1 MPENT
6 NITVTF
12 RANTVQIDDSLS
24 SMNAAMGLLRTEAQN
39 LNKALKLD
47 PTNTEKLNQ
56 VVTNLKEQQKLLNR
70 ELEEFKKDLEGVET
84 GSQQWINLQK
94 RIESANKALDNVEAK
109 LEKMNNWKADYIN
122 KQFEKLGKA
131 LQNVGAKIQSV
142 GQALTPLSTAA
153 VGALGA
159 VAYEAINFESAFTG
173 VAKTVDATDEE
184 LAVLIEG
191 LLELAT
197 ITPATAEEIAGIAEA
212 AGQLGIA
219 KDDILAFSETM
230 AGLSSATNLTADE
243 AATMIAQF
251 ANVVDIE
258 GQYEQF
264 GSALVDLGNNGAST
278 EKEIMELAQRLSGAG
293 SVAGMSAQEI
303 LGLAASMANVGINA
317 EAGGTAMSTLISQF
331 EKASVQGGDALEA
344 LASVSQMSAQEFA
357 EAWSNEPS
365 VAIDAFLAG
374 LNEIQQSGGD
384 VYGTLENLGITE
396 KRLTDT
402 VLRLSSASGEVAKNT
417 EMANEAWKENSALQ
431 AEVDKRNK
439 TTASM
444 LQNLKDS
451 FTQLADSLG
460 QIVLP
465 IINNIVA
472 GLQNFVNWLT
482 NLSPAMQGV
491 ILGATAFVAGLAPM
505 ITMIGNVVSAI
516 GSITAALGTS
526 GAAAGLV
533 GSLSAVALPITAAV
547 AAFAALWASSEQF
560 RQGVTDLVNTI
571 IATVVPIFQNLW
583 TVLQQIWES
592 ISTFLLPVFQQLG
605 DFIAQ
610 YILPIIQAIWQ
621 FLQTYIVPIINSLV
635 SLIGGALSSVI
646 EGVSGLISGVIDV
659 LEVVFGWLQDIWNWL
674 EDLGVWDAFG
684 EVLSAI
690 QGFIQG
696 VIDVL
701 KTMFDWLG
709 KVTSAIG
716 DFLSAAAEIGGNI
729 IGGIGDIASGI
740 WDGVTGIFSSGGYQ
754 SGGFA
759 SGGAINLTTN
769 INVNTSREVTQ
780 SDVRGWAIQ
789 MADVINE
796 ELGRRL

>member
-24 SMNAAMGLLRTEAQN
+24 SMNAAMGLLKTEAQN

-56 VVTNLKEQQKLLNR
+56 VITNLKEQQKLLNR
-70 ELEEFKKDLEGVET
+70 ELEEFKKDQEGLST
-84 GSQQWINLQK
+84 GSQKWVNLQK
-94 RIESANKALDNVEAK
+94 RIESTQKALDNVEAK
-109 LEKMNNWKADYIN
+109 LEKMKTWKADQIN
-122 KQFEKLGKA
+122 KQFEELSK
-131 LQNVGAKIQSV
+131 KIKKVSD
-142 GQALTPLSTAA
+142 GFGNISQALAPLSTAA
-153 VGALGA
+153 AGALGA
-159 VAYEAINFESAFTG
+159 IAYEAINFESAFTG

-184 LAVLIEG
+184 LAVLREG

-197 ITPATAEEIAGIAEA
+197 VTPATAEEIAGIAEA

-331 EKASVQGGDALEA
+331 EKASVQGGEALEA
-344 LASVSQMSAQEFA
+344 LASVSKMTAQEFA
-357 EAWSNEPS
+357 EAWSEEPS

-465 IINNIVA
+465 FINNIVA
-472 GLQNFVNWLT
+472 GLQSFVNWLT

-491 ILGATAFVAGLAPM
+491 VLGATAFVAGLAPM
-505 ITMIGNVVSAI
+505 FSALQGITSAVSSVIGI
-516 GSITAALGTS
+516 LGTS
-526 GAAAGLV
+526 GLAGA
-533 GSLSAVALPITAAV
+533 LSTVALPITAAV

-560 RQGVTDLVNTI
+560 RQGITALANQI
-571 IATVVPIFQNLW
+571 IQSLQPVLTTLQVVLDVVWRTLETYLFPAVQK
-583 TVLQQIWES
+583 
-592 ISTFLLPVFQQLG
+592 LG
-605 DFIAQ
+605 DFLAQ
-610 YILPIIQAIWQ
+610 YIIPIISQLWNWISSFIVPIIQALANLIG
-621 FLQTYIVPIINSLV
+621 NSLHT
-635 SLIGGALSSVI
+635 VI
-646 EGVSGLISGVIDV
+646 ETISNLLEDLINILTVIFDW
-659 LEVVFGWLQDIWNWL
+659 LEDIWNWL
-674 EDLGVWDAFG
+674 GDLGVWEAFG
-684 EVLSAI
+684 EVLNAI

-701 KTMFDWLG
+701 QSMFDWLG

-729 IGGIGDIASGI
+729 LGGIGDIAGGI
-740 WDGVTGIFSSGGYQ
+740 WDGITGVFSSGGYQ

-769 INVNTSREVTQ
+769 INVNTSREITQ